1 MMVCTPSSDT
11 ESLASSFWKLTSA
24 MLASLA
30 FLDSHASRNGL
41 SSSCA
46 QSGVHPYGHI
56 CEAGLRLSSNYYMK
70 VDRSSCCDQHSRCL
84 SSYNTIRWAP
94 QACAK
99 LYWCQ
104 DAPWTSAMSLRSP
117 LTFR

>member
-24 MLASLA
+24 ILASLA

-46 QSGVHPYGHI
+46 QLGRHLNEHI
-56 CEAGLRLSSNYYMK
+56 CEARLHLSSDYYMK
-70 VDRSSCCDQHSRCL
+70 LDRLRCCDQH
-84 SSYNTIRWAP
+84 NRW
-94 QACAK
+94 
-99 LYWCQ
+99 LI
-104 DAPWTSAMSLRSP
+104 
-117 LTFR
+117 